1 MTAAKPVKPV
11 KTIKAAKPAK
21 TTRPA
26 KSVTPAKLAK
36 SIKPIKVWRIATENK
51 KYLATDLGGKGAA
64 LSPGRWNELGLP
76 VLYTAG
82 TVALATLET
91 VAHINAGGIPQM
103 KYLISVDIDA
113 LSWKQREILEPKD
126 LPSRWDAI
134 PHEAMTS
141 VIGSDWL
148 KQCRS
153 LVLCVPSA
161 IAPEET
167 VVLINP
173 LHPSAATLVAE
184 KIRLVDYKTV
194 LRS

>member
-1 MTAAKPVKPV
+1 MTAVTATNPVVLAKAT
-11 KTIKAAKPAK
+11 KTSKPAK
-21 TTRPA
+21 STNPRAP
-26 KSVTPAKLAK
+26 V
-36 SIKPIKVWRIATENK
+36 KPIKVWRIATENK
-51 KYLATDLGGKGAA
+51 KYFATDLGGKGAA

-76 VLYTAG
+76 MLYTAT

-91 VAHINAGGIPQM
+91 VAHINARGIPQM
-103 KYLISVDIDA
+103 KYLISVKIDA
-113 LSWKQREILEPKD
+113 LSWMQREVLEPKD
-126 LPSRWDAI
+126 LPPRWDAI

-153 LVLCVPSA
+153 LILCVPSA